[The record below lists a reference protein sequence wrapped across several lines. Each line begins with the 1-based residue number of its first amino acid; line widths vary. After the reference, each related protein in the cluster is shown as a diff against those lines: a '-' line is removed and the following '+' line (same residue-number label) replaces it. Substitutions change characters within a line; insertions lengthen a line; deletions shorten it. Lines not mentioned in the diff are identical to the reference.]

1 MVTHPNRSSAT
12 QAYRLLLAWDFHPL
26 VIRAVEAHVRDME
39 VGTNATRLQQH
50 ASSPQDSAIFFGREI
65 GARFNAAPAT
75 TRLLA

>member
-39 VGTNATRLQQH
+39 VTEHRNVISAGAGVAQIWAVWRLTRRGRSKLG
-50 ASSPQDSAIFFGREI
+50 SSQR
-65 GARFNAAPAT
+65 R
-75 TRLLA
+75 

>member
-39 VGTNATRLQQH
+39 VTICEFSLFVAFDL
-50 ASSPQDSAIFFGREI
+50 E
-65 GARFNAAPAT
+65 
-75 TRLLA
+75 